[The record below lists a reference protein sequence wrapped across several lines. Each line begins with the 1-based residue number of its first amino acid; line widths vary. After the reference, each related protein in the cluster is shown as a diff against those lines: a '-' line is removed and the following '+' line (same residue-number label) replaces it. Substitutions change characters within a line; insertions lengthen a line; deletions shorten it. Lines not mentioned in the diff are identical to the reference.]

1 MKENHASR
9 SVTSASLRNL
19 LHAAY
24 RADPRDQLISPI
36 GEHDY
41 STLFGRIPAALAVLR
56 VAAEIEAD
64 PLAVMHWY
72 RHVRIA
78 ELGHLTAE
86 QLVALDR
93 TEAVITFLR
102 SARDGERG

>member
-1 MKENHASR
+1 MRENRGFRPA
-9 SVTSASLRNL
+9 ANISLRNL

-24 RADPRDQLISPI
+24 RADPRDRLISPI

-41 STLFGRIPAALAVLR
+41 STLFGRIPTALAVLR

-64 PLAVMHWY
+64 PAVVMHWY

-78 ELGHLTAE
+78 ELGYLTAA

-93 TEAVITFLR
+93 AEAVIAFLR
-102 SARDGERG
+102 SARDGERD